1 MGEMIGPAIKDDLR
15 IGEGAIMLVG
25 VVLGKGAIAG
35 VRVQPGSFVPWL
47 SAEARPQLAGA
58 QECR

>member
-1 MGEMIGPAIKDDLR
+1 MIGPAIKENLW

-25 VVLGKGAIAG
+25 VVIGKGAIAG

-47 SAEARPQLAGA
+47 SAEAMS
-58 QECR
+58 